1 MHTKLFGNRPILD
14 IVSKFN
20 KLNQMSRGLK
30 LDGVCRE
37 YYESGQIMCKDTY
50 KNGERIKSKKYNTKG
65 ELISNQGD

>member
-1 MHTKLFGNRPILD
+1 
-14 IVSKFN
+14 
-20 KLNQMSRGLK
+20 MSRGLK